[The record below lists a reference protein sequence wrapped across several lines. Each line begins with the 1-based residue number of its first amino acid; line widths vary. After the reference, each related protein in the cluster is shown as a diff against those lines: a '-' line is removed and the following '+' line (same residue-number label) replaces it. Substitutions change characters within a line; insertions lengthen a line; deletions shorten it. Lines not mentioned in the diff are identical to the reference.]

1 MKKISKKI
9 LGFGAVGLFATT
21 LTLMVDSPVR
31 ATLQQAGE
39 MIAQA
44 IRAPEVRLNLT
55 VDKQTIEL
63 NEQGEEQIVWQ
74 DLGTQAT
81 VEPGDTLR
89 YQVASQNLGEQAA
102 KDLVITQPIAPQ
114 MIYILGSATTSNG
127 AVITYSVDGGQT
139 FVENPTI
146 EVTLEDG
153 TVEVQPAPADSYTHV
168 RWEAGQ
174 ELTSEGNMTVGYQV
188 IVR

>member
-1 MKKISKKI
+1 MKKINKKI

-31 ATLQQAGE
+31 ATLQQAGQI
-39 MIAQA
+39 IAQA
-44 IRAPEVRLNLT
+44 IRTPEVRLNLT
-55 VDKQTIEL
+55 VDKQTIEV
-63 NEQGEEQIVWQ
+63 NEQGEEQIVWE

-89 YQVASQNLGEQAA
+89 YQVASKNLGEEAA
-102 KDLVITQPIAPQ
+102 RDLVITQPIPAE

-127 AVITYSVDGGQT
+127 ATITYSIDGGQT
-139 FVENPTI
+139 FVQNPTI

-153 TVEVQPAPADSYTHV
+153 TVEVQPAPADFYTHV
-168 RWEAGQ
+168 RWEAGE
-174 ELTSEGNMTVGYQV
+174 ELTSEGDLSVGYQV